1 MLGECEQREGLGST
15 GEGWKVL
22 VQMCHFAQRC
32 EEVSQEVFR
41 QRAQHEGYKP
51 GASLACS
58 GTSKEAGG
66 TAAEKGG
73 EQ

>member
-1 MLGECEQREGLGST
+1 M
-15 GEGWKVL
+15 
-22 VQMCHFAQRC
+22 QMCHFAQRC
-32 EEVSQEVFR
+32 EEVSHEVFR
-41 QRAQHEGYKP
+41 QRAQREGYKP
-51 GASLACS
+51 GASLAYS